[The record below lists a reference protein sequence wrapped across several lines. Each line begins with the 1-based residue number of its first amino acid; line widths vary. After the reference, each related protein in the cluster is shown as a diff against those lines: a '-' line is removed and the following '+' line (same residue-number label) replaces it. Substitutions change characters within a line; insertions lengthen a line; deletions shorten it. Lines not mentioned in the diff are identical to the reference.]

1 MSDNITVTG
10 NEAQFNEDATFLKDI
25 HIKGKIFYDD
35 LEGADDNFKV
45 DNLIVNNKAEFSA
58 ADIDNLFVTGFT
70 TVNYLRVTGV
80 ATFQDEVIF
89 NQSLSYNDLE
99 IRDRLRVG
107 FAGTIIYA
115 ADDEVGNPIVGIGTS
130 YPGSTLDV
138 AGLTSTKQL
147 FVSGLSTFAGDIFV
161 GAGVT
166 IGFAD
171 VVPSP
176 GIHTYMYFPDDGY
189 LTFGH
194 DEDLKIFSYDGNAYV
209 ETFDG
214 ANLNFR
220 SRANTHISMRA
231 ALGIYGEPDDEV
243 MANFYPDGP
252 VELLYNNVVKIETT
266 EKGFTGLGIAY
277 IQPDYNASNEAAV
290 GIGTSF
296 FQETYQ
302 SLKAGLGKESIS
314 MYSGINT
321 TTARLAIGTD
331 SPTDVAQFND
341 GSQGPLRLSVDGS
354 VSISRNIYDS
364 VGSPGQNNYWLKRDG
379 DGIRWVALEP
389 TFQEGIWIEDEG
401 VKIPITGTAQTFTTI
416 NFAKGNSLGLGVNG
430 LLPTAADD
438 NNITGLA
445 TVFEIDYWGHTASGV
460 GTSGQPI
467 YRFSNVGIHT
477 GGLGEQFV
485 SNPFEVGYGDSVF
498 TVSKNNYMVGLGTT
512 TPSYALEINTSLF
525 EETDPDSGRASGGIL
540 IKNKPVAGGDDLLQD
555 RKAID
560 VKAYSAGTISSTAH
574 LTYDG
579 KAYLKEFLGI
589 GISESSLET
598 TVASDFHIYKP
609 LASAR
614 IENSNNKHHISIG
627 STAEF
632 NYINSFGVGSA
643 SSIAPFSL
651 MGGKVEDR
659 KWASFTATQYGSL
672 FFTNYE
678 TNSADNIAIS
688 FRPDTGEEFS
698 GDNKPLIGIGHS
710 EPIRTLHVKD
720 NESSMFFTEYDDGA
734 ALLLD
739 GADGDLSGDD
749 YFGLHAY
756 SAGLFAL
763 SYKQTDQ
770 LISVKSSGETGIGTT
785 NPSEKLEVKGN
796 YIKLF
801 NEEDFDT
808 GLIIDSGYNNSQK
821 SSIIF
826 KDRTTHEWTL
836 GKTEDSVSTFKLTD
850 VANTNNPI
858 TVKAGVTTSPVGI
871 HTDDPQHALDIK
883 GSVVR
888 INNPDGPV
896 TLRLSRRLDSSDGLI
911 TFYTETAN
919 DWSVGQISGGKEFHI
934 KNNIS
939 AFVGVEDAVTINQES
954 DVGIGSTSPSDR
966 LDVFGTAKTINL
978 NVTGIATFTGSW
990 VDVNTT
996 AGITTVGFG
1005 ASTYYGD
1012 NVAALFGD
1020 EDDLKIYH
1028 SGTESFIH
1036 DAGAGNLYIDSN
1048 DLHIRNAEQNATAAI
1063 FDADDSVTLNFNNE
1077 ERFKTIGS
1085 GVTVTGITYSNE
1097 LSVSGVSSFHDNV
1110 YFRTGVGN
1118 TGIKFN
1124 KTDNSFDWDDDVHA
1138 RFGDN
1143 NELLIYHETD
1153 GSSYITES
1161 GTGDLVLKANNLNLG
1176 SLDGAKYF
1184 YGYANDRI
1192 ELYYNDEERL
1202 RTTGYG
1208 VSVTGLHVIGVST
1221 FKEKAWFEDD
1231 VDVDGLTELDELN
1244 VAGIA
1249 SFAQPVGFAA
1259 TIALD
1264 AHIKDVN
1271 EDIGTGQNDVGTY
1284 RTDYRLSSV
1293 GTGVSWRPS
1302 GVQTKRTIWVTK
1314 NGNDR
1319 NSGLLEGDAKATV
1332 GAAASVAQ
1340 QTDTI
1345 KIRPGVYYE
1354 NNPVG
1359 LRTDV
1364 SITGEDLRLVT
1375 IIPNNPTKDVI
1386 HVRNGCLV
1394 ENLNFV
1400 GLTTYTSHQGAG
1412 AVAFPPPDGPETANS
1427 GYIEPGPFIVPPG
1440 KRYKSPYVRNCTNF
1454 MCQSIGMKIDGD
1466 HATAQTFGQDLKSM
1480 VCDSFT
1486 QYNEAGVGVSIT
1498 NDGYAQ
1504 LVSIFTINCDI
1515 AIYCD
1520 TGGQCDLT
1528 NSNSSFGNFGL
1539 VAVGLGST
1547 QFTGIVSNTN
1557 TAGDFINSTIA
1568 DNQDTVVCADVF
1580 DTIGNPRRPFDG
1592 QALYFQ
1598 INLDNYPDVVGSG
1611 RITSPLQQVQSIKIL
1626 DGADLS
1632 GFSAIDPPSIVI
1644 RDADGTLPP
1653 KGPQGVI
1660 AQASASVSPIGN
1672 ITSIDVVATGRN
1684 YLPSQNLIVD
1694 VEGNTGIAT
1703 VVTQPIYYTV
1713 ESATFP
1719 VTSGPLTGISTITF
1733 NEFVPYELFPDDP
1746 FSLKRISRILTSSH
1760 SFEYVGTGTD
1770 INTSTPLQG
1779 AIPIKE
1785 NEIVASDGAQIP
1797 FTATDQQG
1805 NFDIGEG
1812 IQINQTTS
1820 TITGR
1825 DFSRAIQAEVT
1836 PLILAL
1842 R

>member
-1 MSDNITVTG
+1 MSNNLTVTG
-10 NEAQFNEDATFLKDI
+10 NESQFNEDATFLKDVY
-25 HIKGKIFYDD
+25 IKGKIYYDD
-35 LEGADDNFKV
+35 LEGADDNFTV
-45 DNLIVNNKAEFSA
+45 DNLIVNNKATMSG

-99 IRDRLRVG
+99 VRDRLRVG

-147 FVSGLSTFAGDIFV
+147 YVSGLSTFAGDVYV
-161 GAGVT
+161 GTGVT
-166 IGFAD
+166 IGFAP
-171 VVPSP
+171 VLPAG
-176 GIHTYMYFPDDGY
+176 GIHTYMYFPDDAY
-189 LTFGH
+189 LTFGN

-209 ETFDG
+209 ETFGD

-220 SRANTHISMRA
+220 TRDNTHISMRA
-231 ALGIYGEPDDEV
+231 ALGQYGEPDDEV
-243 MANFYPDGP
+243 MANFYPNDS
-252 VELLYNNVVKIETT
+252 VELFWNNIVRLQTT
-266 EKGFTGLGIAY
+266 EEGVTAHGIAY
-277 IQPDYNASNEAAV
+277 IKDVDNNDTATV
-290 GIGTSF
+290 GIGTSYF
-296 FQETYQ
+296 AGKFE
-302 SLKAGLGKESIS
+302 SFKAGIGNESVT
-314 MYSGINT
+314 MYTGLNT
-321 TTARLAIGTD
+321 TTARVAIGTYNPLD
-331 SPTDVAQFND
+331 IAQLNE
-341 GSQGPLRLSVDGS
+341 GSQGPLRLNVNGS
-354 VSISRNIYDS
+354 IAIGRNIYDS
-364 VGSPGQNNYWLKRDG
+364 VGSPGQNNYWLKRDEQ
-379 DGIRWVALEP
+379 GIRWVALEP

-416 NFAKGNSLGLGVNG
+416 NFAKGNSFGLGVNG
-430 LLPTAADD
+430 LLPTAAEDST
-438 NNITGLA
+438 ITGLA
-445 TVFEIDYWGHTASGV
+445 TVFEIDYWGHTMEDV
-460 GTSGQPI
+460 GLGTAGQPI

-477 GGLGEQFV
+477 GGLGPGYV
-485 SNPFEVGYGDSVF
+485 LNPFEVGYGDSVF
-498 TVSKNNYMVGLGTT
+498 TVSSNHYMVGIGSTDPT
-512 TPSYALEINTSLF
+512 HSLEIDTPLKN
-525 EETDPDSGRASGGIL
+525 DGGISGQSL
-540 IKNKPVAGGDDLLQD
+540 GGLFIKNKKGPILDLLKI
-555 RKAID
+555 RKAIEIESHIG
-560 VKAYSAGTISSTAH
+560 VETHSSATIS
-574 LTYDG
+574 YDG
-579 KAYLKEFLGI
+579 QAYFKEYVGIGNSFDHSVDYYPDFYINKPGAYARIEDSISNNYLGI
-589 GISESSLET
+589 GASLG
-598 TVASDFHIYKP
+598 FNY
-609 LASAR
+609 LQ
-614 IENSNNKHHISIG
+614 SIG
-627 STAEF
+627 
-632 NYINSFGVGSA
+632 VGGT
-643 SSIAPFSL
+643 ILPL
-651 MGGKVEDR
+651 VLEGGNTHDR
-659 KWASFTATQYGSL
+659 KWAQFSEGQAL
-672 FFTNYE
+672 FYTNHE
-678 TNSADNIAIS
+678 PNTNDHVAIS
-688 FRPDTGEEFS
+688 YRFDDGIHQT
-698 GDNKPLIGIGHS
+698 DKKPLIGIGHH

-720 NESSMFFTEYDDGA
+720 GASSMFFTEYDDGA

-801 NEEDFDT
+801 NEENFDT
-808 GLIIDSGYNNSQK
+808 GLIIDSGYTNPQK

-826 KDRTTHEWTL
+826 KDRNIHEWTL
-836 GKTEDSVSTFKLTD
+836 GKTEDVTSTFRLTD
-850 VANTNNPI
+850 VVNENNPI
-858 TVKAGVTTSPVGI
+858 TVKSGVTTSPVGI

-888 INNPDGPV
+888 IQNPDGPI
-896 TLRLSRRLDSSDGLI
+896 TLRLSRRLDSTDGLI
-911 TFYTETAN
+911 TFYTGNAN

-954 DVGIGSTSPSDR
+954 DVGIGTITPEDR
-966 LDVFGTAKTINL
+966 LDVFGTTKTINL

-1012 NVAALFGD
+1012 DVPALFGD

-1028 SGTESFIH
+1028 SGAESFIH
-1036 DAGAGNLYIDSN
+1036 DAGTGNLYIDSN
-1048 DLHIRNAEQNATAAI
+1048 DLHIRNAEQNATSAI
-1063 FDADDSVTLNFNNE
+1063 FDADDSVTLNFNDG
-1077 ERFKTIGS
+1077 ERFKTIGL
-1085 GVTVTGITYSNE
+1085 GVTVTGTTYSSE

-1161 GTGDLVLKANNLNLG
+1161 GSGDLVLKANNL
-1176 SLDGAKYF
+1176 SLRSIDNAKYF
-1184 YGYANDRI
+1184 YGYANDRVEI
-1192 ELYYNDEERL
+1192 YYNDEERL

-1208 VSVTGLHVIGVST
+1208 VSVTGLHVTGIST

-1271 EDIGTGQNDVGTY
+1271 EDIGTGESDVGTY

-1314 NGNDR
+1314 NGDDR

-1580 DTIGNPRRPFDG
+1580 DSIGNPRRPFDG

-1626 DGADLS
+1626 DGADVS

-1660 AQASASVSPIGN
+1660 AEASASVSPTGN

-1694 VEGNTGIAT
+1694 VEGNIGIAT
-1703 VVTQPIYYTV
+1703 VVTQPIYYTI

-1719 VTSGPLTGISTITF
+1719 VTSGPLTGISTLTF

>member
-35 LEGADDNFKV
+35 LEGADDNFTV
-45 DNLIVNNKAEFSA
+45 DNLIVNNKAEFDA

-130 YPGSTLDV
+130 YPSSTLDI

-171 VVPSP
+171 VIPSP

-194 DEDLKIFSYDGNAYV
+194 DEDLKIFSYNDNAYV
-209 ETFDG
+209 ETFG
-214 ANLNFR
+214 GSNLNFR
-220 SRANTHISMRA
+220 TRANTHISMRA

-243 MANFYPDGP
+243 MANFFPNAG
-252 VELLYNNVVKIETT
+252 VELMYDDTIKLETT
-266 EKGFTGLGIAY
+266 ETGFSGLGIGYIKPDPDNLDIAAIGIATNAY
-277 IQPDYNASNEAAV
+277 QDSSHSFRAGDGDNSFNIFSGVNTSITRV
-290 GIGTSF
+290 SIGTVNP
-296 FQETYQ
+296 
-302 SLKAGLGKESIS
+302 IN
-314 MYSGINT
+314 GINE
-321 TTARLAIGTD
+321 
-331 SPTDVAQFND
+331 FND
-341 GSQGPLRLSVDGS
+341 GSQGPLRLAIDGS
-354 VSISRNIYDS
+354 LSISRNIYDS
-364 VGSPGQNNYWLKRDG
+364 VGSPGQNNYWLKRDQE
-379 DGIRWVALEP
+379 GIRWVALEP

-438 NNITGLA
+438 ATITGLA
-445 TVFEIDYWGHTASGV
+445 TVFEIDYWGHTAGAGI
-460 GTSGQPI
+460 GTDMEPI
-467 YRFSNVGIHT
+467 FRFSNVGIHT
-477 GGLGEQFV
+477 GGVGVDFV
-485 SNPFEVGYGDSVF
+485 TNPLEVGYGASAFV
-498 TVSKNNYMVGLGTT
+498 VSRNNFFVGIGSYMPTN
-512 TPSYALEINTSLF
+512 SLEIDTALQKDGVTAGF
-525 EETDPDSGRASGGIL
+525 GRAVGGL
-540 IKNKPVAGGDDLLQD
+540 FLKNKRVQPVDLEVLQI
-555 RKAID
+555 RKAIEVESHVGIETFSSATISYD
-560 VKAYSAGTISSTAH
+560 GQAYFKEFVGIGVSYNPQYDPGAHLFIVKQDPFIKVQDEALNDYIGIGVSGEYTNIRASSTAGNVIP
-574 LTYDG
+574 LT
-579 KAYLKEFLGI
+579 
-589 GISESSLET
+589 
-598 TVASDFHIYKP
+598 
-609 LASAR
+609 
-614 IENSNNKHHISIG
+614 
-627 STAEF
+627 
-632 NYINSFGVGSA
+632 
-643 SSIAPFSL
+643 L
-651 MGGKVEDR
+651 MGGHTEDR
-659 KWASFTATQYGSL
+659 KWVEFTKDYTLLYSNHANN
-672 FFTNYE
+672 FAE
-678 TNSADNIAIS
+678 NIGITI
-688 FRPDTGEEFS
+688 RPDTIHDN
-698 GDNKPLIGIGHS
+698 DNKPFVGIGNS
-710 EPIRTLHVKD
+710 EPIRTLHVRD
-720 NESSMFFTEYDDGA
+720 GDSSMFFTEYDDGA

-739 GADGDLSGDD
+739 GSDGDLSGDD

-756 SAGLFAL
+756 TAGLFAL

-801 NEEDFDT
+801 NEENFGT
-808 GLIIDSGYNNSQK
+808 GLIIDSGYNSPQK

-826 KDRTTHEWTL
+826 KDRTIHEWTL
-836 GKTEDSVSTFKLTD
+836 GKTEDTVSTFRLTD
-850 VANTNNPI
+850 VVNQNNPI
-858 TVKAGVTTSPVGI
+858 TVKSGVTTSPVGI

-888 INNPDGPV
+888 IQNPDGPV

-911 TFYTETAN
+911 TFYTENTN

-996 AGITTVGFG
+996 VGITTVGFG

-1012 NVAALFGD
+1012 NVSALFGD
-1020 EDDLKIYH
+1020 GDDLKIYH
-1028 SGTESFIH
+1028 SGEESFIH
-1036 DAGAGNLYIDSN
+1036 DAGTGNLYIDSN
-1048 DLHIRNAEQNATAAI
+1048 DLHIRNAEQDSTAAI

-1077 ERFKTIGS
+1077 ERFKTIGA
-1085 GVTVTGITYSNE
+1085 GVTVTGTTYSNE

-1161 GTGDLVLKANNLNLG
+1161 GAGDLVLKANNL
-1176 SLDGAKYF
+1176 SLSSTDDAKYF
-1184 YGYANDRI
+1184 YAYATDRV
-1192 ELYYNDEERL
+1192 ELYYNNEERL

-1208 VSVTGLHVIGVST
+1208 VSATGLHVTGVST

-1557 TAGDFINSTIA
+1557 TAGDFINSTVA

-1580 DTIGNPRRPFDG
+1580 DELNNPRRPFDG

-1598 INLDNYPDVVGSG
+1598 INLDNYPDVDGSG
-1611 RITSPLQQVQSIKIL
+1611 RITSPLQQVQSVKII
-1626 DGADLS
+1626 DGADVS

-1660 AQASASVSPIGN
+1660 AEGSASVSPTGN
-1672 ITSIDVVATGRN
+1672 ITSIDIVATGRN
-1684 YLPSQNLIVD
+1684 YLPSQKLVVD

-1805 NFDIGEG
+1805 NFDIGQG

>member
-1 MSDNITVTG
+1 MSDSITVTG
-10 NEAQFNEDATFLKDI
+10 NEAQFNENVTFLKDVNI
-25 HIKGKIFYDD
+25 QGKIFYDD

-45 DNLIVNNKAEFSA
+45 DNLIVNNKGEFDA
-58 ADIDNLFVTGFT
+58 ADIGNLFVTGFT

-147 FVSGLSTFAGDIFV
+147 FVSGLSTFAGDVFV

-166 IGFAD
+166 IGFAP
-171 VVPSP
+171 VVPAG

-189 LTFGH
+189 LAFGN
-194 DEDLKIFSYDGNAYV
+194 DEDLKIFSYNGNAYV
-209 ETFDG
+209 ETFGD

-220 SRANTHISMRA
+220 TRDNTHISMRA
-231 ALGIYGEPDDEV
+231 ALGEYGEPDDEV
-243 MANFYPDGP
+243 MANFFPNAG
-252 VELLYNNVVKIETT
+252 VELMWDNIVKLETT
-266 EKGFTGLGIAY
+266 EKGFTGLGIGY
-277 IQPDYNASNEAAV
+277 IHHDSTGNNRATLGIGVSDFDETYQSFKAGIASESISMFSGIGTDVARV
-290 GIGTSF
+290 GIGT
-296 FQETYQ
+296 TNP
-302 SLKAGLGKESIS
+302 I
-314 MYSGINT
+314 
-321 TTARLAIGTD
+321 
-331 SPTDVAQFND
+331 DVAQLNE
-341 GSQGPLRLSVDGS
+341 SAQGPLRLNINGS
-354 VSISRNIYDS
+354 VAIGRNIYDS
-364 VGSPGQNNYWLKRDG
+364 VGSPGQNNYWLKRDQE
-379 DGIRWVALEP
+379 GIRWVALEP

-416 NFAKGNSLGLGVNG
+416 NFAKDNSFGLGVNG

-445 TVFEIDYWGHTASGV
+445 TVFELDYWGHTGATGLS
-460 GTSGQPI
+460 TEGQAI

-477 GGLGEQFV
+477 GGIGNNYIT
-485 SNPFEVGYGDSVF
+485 NPFEVGYGHSVF
-498 TVSKNNYMVGLGTT
+498 VVSSNNYMVGIGTY
-512 TPSYALEINTSLF
+512 TPTNALEIDTSLKDGTGDA
-525 EETDPDSGRASGGIL
+525 EGGL
-540 IKNKPVAGGDDLLQD
+540 FIKNRRNVNESILKT
-555 RKAID
+555 RKAIEIEGHSG
-560 VKAYSAGTISSTAH
+560 VTTHSAATIS
-574 LTYDG
+574 YDG
-579 KAYLKEFLGI
+579 QAYFKEFVGI
-589 GISESSLET
+589 GVSYDTNNPENTDEHLYIK
-598 TVASDFHIYKP
+598 KP
-609 LASAR
+609 GATAR
-614 IENSNNKHHISIG
+614 IEDSISLNYIG
-627 STAEF
+627 IGASDQKGF
-632 NYINSFGVGSA
+632 NYVR
-643 SSIAPFSL
+643 SSRSSGGGIIPLVL
-651 MGGKVEDR
+651 MAGDGDNR
-659 KWASFTATQYGSL
+659 KWAHFKEDVTLFYSNDQVNSDNSVGISIRGDQYH
-672 FFTNYE
+672 
-678 TNSADNIAIS
+678 DN
-688 FRPDTGEEFS
+688 
-698 GDNKPLIGIGHS
+698 DNKPHVGIGHT

-720 NESSMFFTEYDDGA
+720 GASSMFFTEYDDGA

-739 GADGDLSGDD
+739 GADGDLTGDD

-756 SAGLFAL
+756 TAGLFAL

-801 NEEDFDT
+801 NEENFDT
-808 GLIIDSGYNNSQK
+808 GLIIDSGYSSSQK

-836 GKTEDSVSTFKLTD
+836 GKTEDSVSTFRLTD

-858 TVKAGVTTSPVGI
+858 TVKSGVTTSPVGI

-888 INNPDGPV
+888 IQNPDGPI
-896 TLRLSRRLDSSDGLI
+896 TLRLSRRLDSTDGLI
-911 TFYTETAN
+911 TFYTGNAN

-966 LDVFGTAKTINL
+966 LDVFGTAKTVNL

-1012 NVAALFGD
+1012 NVPALFGD

-1028 SGTESFIH
+1028 SGTETFIH
-1036 DAGAGNLYIDSN
+1036 DAGTGNLYIDSN

-1077 ERFKTIGS
+1077 ERFKTIGA
-1085 GVTVTGITYSNE
+1085 GVTVTGTTYSNE

-1161 GTGDLVLKANNLNLG
+1161 GTGDLVLRANNLNLG
-1176 SLDGAKYF
+1176 SIDGAKYF
-1184 YGYANDRI
+1184 YGYANDRV
-1192 ELYYNDEERL
+1192 ELYYNGEERL

-1208 VSVTGLHVIGVST
+1208 VSATGLHVTGVST

-1264 AHIKDVN
+1264 SHIKDVN

-1314 NGNDR
+1314 NGDDR

-1354 NNPVG
+1354 NNPIG

-1557 TAGDFINSTIA
+1557 TAGDFINSTVA

-1580 DTIGNPRRPFDG
+1580 DSIGNPRRPFDG

-1598 INLDNYPDVVGSG
+1598 INLDNYPDVDGSG

-1626 DGADLS
+1626 DGADVS

-1660 AQASASVSPIGN
+1660 AEASASVSPTGN
-1672 ITSIDVVATGRN
+1672 ITSIEVVATGRN
-1684 YLPSQNLIVD
+1684 YLPSQKLVVD
-1694 VEGNTGIAT
+1694 VEGNIGIAT
-1703 VVTQPIYYTV
+1703 IVTQPIYYTV

-1805 NFDIGEG
+1805 NFDIGQG